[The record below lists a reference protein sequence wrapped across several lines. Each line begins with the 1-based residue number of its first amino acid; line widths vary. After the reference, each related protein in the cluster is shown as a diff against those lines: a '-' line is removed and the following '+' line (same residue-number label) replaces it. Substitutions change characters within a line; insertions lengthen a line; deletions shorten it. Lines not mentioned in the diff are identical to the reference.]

1 MNIFSFDYI
10 DLRFVLSSHKFYVEQ
25 AKYRLLSQFSDL
37 SAECDL
43 EEERYLE
50 RTAKYFDPD
59 RDDPAEACENA
70 TQIGIAHMQALMD
83 MKHTVTLAMN
93 AGMYHLFDKQLRDL
107 ILREFC
113 HWNSSKIIKDIVWR
127 TSFERIM
134 ELMEWIGFN
143 VKNKSYFHLIDA
155 CRLVVNV
162 YKHGDG
168 VGHKTLLQR
177 YPKYYQQFLGEA
189 LTSHMNLQMEESDFD
204 EFSSAIV
211 TFWEDLQQHCQSE
224 LALGMNPTW
233 WPEKAINKGVRR
245 KC

>member
-10 DLRFVLSSHKFYVEQ
+10 DLRLVLSPHKFYVEQ
-25 AKYRLLSQFSDL
+25 AKSRLLSQFSGL
-37 SAECDL
+37 STECDL

-50 RTAKYFDPD
+50 RTAEYFDPD
-59 RDDPAEACENA
+59 RDDPAEAYENA
-70 TQIGIAHMQALMD
+70 TQIGITHMHALMD
-83 MKHTVTLAMN
+83 MKNTVTLAIN
-93 AGMYHLFDKQLRDL
+93 AGMYHQFDKQLRDL

-113 HWNSSKIIKDIVWR
+113 NWNSSKLIRDIVWR

-143 VKNKSYFHLIDA
+143 VTNKSYFHLIDA

-177 YPKYYQQFLGEA
+177 YPKYYQQLLGKA
-189 LTSHMNLQMEESDFD
+189 LTSHVNLQIEESHFD
-204 EFSSAIV
+204 EFSTAIV
-211 TFWEDLQQHCQSE
+211 TFWEDLQLHCQSE
-224 LALGMNPTW
+224 LLLGIDPTW
-233 WPEKAINKGVRR
+233 WPEKAINKDVRR